1 MFPYHEEVILIFY
14 FTFLSLPF
22 EKSSNIRVIINI
34 CPPHPLIQ
42 YTTHN
47 ECNNYPFYINN
58 HHFSSLARGKHPQI
72 VLQIFSS
79 RRYPKIRL
87 NPFNESTEIVAVMY
101 VVLVIAEKAPSNK
114 KELNTYVLFKN
125 YNINLEKLS
134 GNMHIKRTNMNNI
147 K

>member
-22 EKSSNIRVIINI
+22 EKSSNISVIINI
-34 CPPHPLIQ
+34 CSPHPLIQ

-58 HHFSSLARGKHPQI
+58 HHFSSLARGKHPQN

>member
-1 MFPYHEEVILIFY
+1 M
-14 FTFLSLPF
+14 
-22 EKSSNIRVIINI
+22 EKSSNTRVIINI
-34 CPPHPLIQ
+34 CPPNPLTQ

-58 HHFSSLARGKHPQI
+58 HHFSSLARGKHPQN